1 MLPASLRPLRRRN
14 FSLIWSAALVSNV
27 GSWMQTLAIAVLVT
41 AETHQALWTGLIAA
55 AGFVPS
61 GLLSPLG
68 GVWADRVDRRYWLLA
83 TTVGE
88 TLFAGALVPL
98 ALTGS
103 LTPWVAVAM
112 VLGGQSC
119 AALGFPAYSAM
130 LPDLVG
136 EEDLLA
142 AVSLS
147 SAQFNLGRIIGPAL
161 GGVALLAGSYA
172 LAFGANAVSFVA
184 VMAALLLVRL
194 PRRSPRPVDSPR
206 SVRRELA
213 EALVVVRRDPGCR
226 AAVGLIAVVALLA
239 SPFIALVPAVA
250 LLHFHRGAGG
260 ASVLVTAQGVGAVAG
275 AVLLV
280 PVARRIGRRS
290 EVLAALV
297 LLPLVLAAYY
307 LAPTLGLAAVGL
319 VVVGGVYMAVLSGL
333 NTTVQLRAP
342 REARARVLGLYM
354 VALGTLYPIGALV
367 QGALADAI
375 GIRVTAIGAA
385 ALLFG
390 VLTYLVRRR
399 GPALALLGMSR
410 EDTRVAA
417 SGGADAA
424 GLGDPAGDCE
434 AQGPG
439 SEAAVFLE
447 DLGGASVELSSL
459 EPEEEGPVPAS
470 DLGSADVRRSAFEA
484 KDAGAVLA
492 ADLGSADLERSA
504 LEPEEEVPV
513 LLQDLHQAEPSRCA
527 ERPLDQPGGAEPDEE
542 RRDRE
547 AELVDGV
554 GVGEGG
560 Q

>member
-14 FSLIWSAALVSNV
+14 FALIWSAALVSNI

-103 LTPWVAVAM
+103 LTPWVAVVM

-147 SAQFNLGRIIGPAL
+147 SAQFNLGRVVGPAL

-172 LAFGANAVSFVA
+172 LAFGANALSFVA
-184 VMAALLLVRL
+184 VMVALLLVRL
-194 PRRSPRPVDSPR
+194 PRREASPVDSPR
-206 SVRRELA
+206 SVRGELA
-213 EALVVVRRDPGCR
+213 EALLVVRRDPGCR

-260 ASVLVTAQGVGAVAG
+260 ASVLVTAQGIGAVAG

-297 LLPLVLAAYY
+297 LLPPVLAAYY

-354 VALGTLYPIGALV
+354 VALGTLYPIGALI
-367 QGALADAI
+367 QGALADAV

-385 ALLFG
+385 ALLFA

-399 GPALALLGMSR
+399 GQALALLGMSR
-410 EDTRVAA
+410 EEVPGVGLGGGGSPA
-417 SGGADAA
+417 SGAGSPSGAS
-424 GLGDPAGDCE
+424 DPAVPG
-434 AQGPG
+434 GG
-439 SEAAVFLE
+439 SEAPAPLA
-447 DLGGASVELSSL
+447 DLGGARSERPSLELADEEPVPVSELGSVTVGLASL
-459 EPEEEGPVPAS
+459 EPEEEEPV
-470 DLGSADVRRSAFEA
+470 F
-484 KDAGAVLA
+484 
-492 ADLGSADLERSA
+492 
-504 LEPEEEVPV
+504 
-513 LLQDLHQAEPSRCA
+513 LQDLHQAKPSRRA
-527 ERPLDQPGGAEPDEE
+527 EHPLHQTGGAEPDEE
-542 RRDRE
+542 RRDGE

-560 Q
+560 E